1 MHALHLKRRTFLS
14 TAGATLLAS
23 AVLPSRRAFTAEAS
37 EKIAIG
43 MIGCGGRGSWIARL
57 FNANGNYKIAAAADY
72 FPDRANAFGGEFGV
86 PEKSRF
92 TGLNGYRKLLE
103 QKIDAVVIESPPYF
117 HPQQAADAIAAGKH
131 VYCAKPVAVDVPGC
145 LSIQAAGKKA
155 TTNNLVFLVDFQTR
169 ANAHYQKAIQ
179 LVREG
184 AIGKPVSGEAT
195 YYCGPTFNSMAEVL
209 RRNPTD
215 PETQLRAWGL
225 SRELS
230 GDIITEQNI
239 HALDVACWII
249 GADPIS
255 AYGTGGEVRGFGG
268 TCWDHF
274 SVIYKF
280 PNNFLLSFASKQY
293 GSGWDDISCRIFGDK
308 GMIDTHYFGMVK
320 VRGVEDGY
328 GAGPLNDLYAEGAT
342 NNIAAFADR
351 IRRKD
356 SSNPTVSESVRSN
369 LTTILGRTAAYQK
382 QEVSWNEMM
391 RAQASLPFDRSKL
404 KA

>member
-1 MHALHLKRRTFLS
+1 MHASHLKRRTFIS
-14 TAGATLLAS
+14 GAGATLLAG
-23 AVLPSRRAFTAEAS
+23 AILPSRTVFSSEAN
-37 EKIAIG
+37 EKLAIG
-43 MIGCGGRGSWIARL
+43 LIGCGGRGSWISRL
-57 FNANGNYKIAAAADY
+57 FNKNGRYKIVAAADY
-72 FPDRANAFGGEFGV
+72 FQDRVDAFGSEFGV

-92 TGLNGYRKLLE
+92 TGLNGYKKLLD
-103 QKIDAVVIESPPYF
+103 QKLDAVVIESPPYF
-117 HPQQAADAIAAGKH
+117 HPQQAADAIAAGKN

-145 LSIQAAGKKA
+145 LSVEAVGKKA
-155 TTNNLVFLVDFQTR
+155 TANKLVFLVDFQTR

-184 AIGKPVSGEAT
+184 AIGNLVSGEAT
-195 YYCGPTFNSMAEVL
+195 YYCGPTFNSMAETL
-209 RRNPTD
+209 RRNPTH

-249 GADPIS
+249 GADPVS
-255 AYGTGGEVRGFGG
+255 AVGTGGEMRGFGG
-268 TCWDHF
+268 SCWDHF

-280 PNNFLLSFASKQY
+280 PNNILLSFASKQY
-293 GSGWDDISCRIFGDK
+293 GSGWDDICCRMFGDK
-308 GMIDTHYFGMVK
+308 GMIDTHYFGIVK

-328 GAGPLNDLYAEGAT
+328 GGGPLNDLYAEGAAS
-342 NNIAAFADR
+342 NIAAFADQ
-351 IRRKD
+351 IRHKD
-356 SSNPTVSESVRSN
+356 FSNRTVSESVRSN

-382 QEVSWNEMM
+382 QEIAWTEMM
-391 RAQASLPFDRSKL
+391 RACETLSFDLSAL